1 MKTEL
6 PELPPLWSDPPPMG
20 HNGGPE
26 LRPRRAPGRPT
37 VDTPEIRD
45 RISLMLLGDG
55 VPLRVI
61 CCSPGCRAGARSTTG
76 DAMIQGSTVRSNS
89 SPEGPGERRGP
100 WD

>member
-45 RISLMLLGDG
+45 RIFELLGDG

-61 CCSPGCRAGARSTTG
+61 CRSPGMPSRRTVYNWRRWQDRDRHSTMRSC
-76 DAMIQGSTVRSNS
+76 I
-89 SPEGPGERRGP
+89 RR
-100 WD
+100 

>member
-37 VDTPEIRD
+37 VDTLVTQDETQKT
-45 RISLMLLGDG
+45 
-55 VPLRVI
+55 PLKPQHRPP
-61 CCSPGCRAGARSTTG
+61 SP
-76 DAMIQGSTVRSNS
+76 
-89 SPEGPGERRGP
+89 SP
-100 WD
+100 